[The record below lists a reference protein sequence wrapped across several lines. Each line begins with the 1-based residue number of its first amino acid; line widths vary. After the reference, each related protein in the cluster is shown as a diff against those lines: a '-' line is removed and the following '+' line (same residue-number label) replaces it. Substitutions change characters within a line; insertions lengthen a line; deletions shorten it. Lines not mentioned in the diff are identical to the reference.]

1 VNDASVPRKWCS
13 MVIQTFEGKTP
24 VIAKDAYISPRASV
38 IGAVTIG
45 TKSSVWEHAVIRGD
59 YNTIT
64 IGSETSVQDNCT
76 VHCEM
81 RYATKIGDRVTL
93 GHNSV
98 VHGCTVEDD
107 VLVGIGAIILSGV
120 HVGARSVIG
129 AGCVVTPGT
138 TIPPE
143 SMVLG
148 VPGKVVRS
156 VTQAEL
162 GEFATNAQVY
172 VQLSRRYIADA
183 KHSSKQASR

>member
-1 VNDASVPRKWCS
+1 

-24 VIAKDAYISPRASV
+24 VVAKDAYISPRASV

-45 TKSSVWEHAVIRGD
+45 AKSSVWEHAVIRGD

-64 IGSETSVQDNCT
+64 IGSESSIQDNCT
-76 VHCEM
+76 VHCDM
-81 RYATKIGDRVTL
+81 RCATRIGDRVTL

-98 VHGCTVEDD
+98 VHGCNIEDD

-138 TIPPE
+138 TIPPQ

-162 GEFATNAQVY
+162 AEFAANAEVY
-172 VQLSRRYIADA
+172 VQLSRRYLADA
-183 KHSSKQASR
+183 KHSSEQASR

>member
-1 VNDASVPRKWCS
+1 
-13 MVIQTFEGKTP
+13 MVIQTFEGKMP

-45 TKSSVWEHAVIRGD
+45 ARSSVWEHAVIRGD

-98 VHGCTVEDD
+98 VHGCIIEDD
-107 VLVGIGAIILSGV
+107 VLVGIGAIILNDV
-120 HVGARSVIG
+120 LVGARSIIG

-138 TIPPE
+138 KIPPE
-143 SMVLG
+143 SLVLG
-148 VPGKVVRS
+148 VPGKVVRPATE
-156 VTQAEL
+156 VEL
-162 GEFATNAQVY
+162 AEFATNSKVY

-183 KHSSKQASR
+183 KRSSKQAHK

>member
-1 VNDASVPRKWCS
+1 
-13 MVIQTFEGKTP
+13 MVIQTFEGKKP

-38 IGAVTIG
+38 IGAVTIRA
-45 TKSSVWEHAVIRGD
+45 KSSVWEHAVIRGD

-76 VHCEM
+76 VHCDM
-81 RYATKIGDRVTL
+81 RCATRIGDRVTI

-98 VHGCTVEDD
+98 VHSCTIEDD
-107 VLVGIGAIILSGV
+107 VLVGIGAIILNGV

-148 VPGKVVRS
+148 VPGKVVRP
-156 VTQAEL
+156 VTQPEL
-162 GEFATNAQVY
+162 AEFAVNAQVY
-172 VQLSRRYIADA
+172 VQLSRRYLADA
-183 KHSSKQASR
+183 KRATK